1 MEILNNQIV
10 VAAVLLGLL
19 SPFVIVGTGVVMG
32 MTVAISKVML
42 GFVVGMLDIF
52 GPQNDEEDY

>member
-52 GPQNDEEDY
+52 GPQHDEDEL